1 MNLCVCLTSIQCGPP
16 GYMTLY
22 VGLEPHLTI
31 LISTINPSE
40 IVVIC
45 TNLAILG
52 APHCMVESC
61 LVITQ
66 IPDQC

>member
-1 MNLCVCLTSIQCGPP
+1 
-16 GYMTLY
+16 MTLY